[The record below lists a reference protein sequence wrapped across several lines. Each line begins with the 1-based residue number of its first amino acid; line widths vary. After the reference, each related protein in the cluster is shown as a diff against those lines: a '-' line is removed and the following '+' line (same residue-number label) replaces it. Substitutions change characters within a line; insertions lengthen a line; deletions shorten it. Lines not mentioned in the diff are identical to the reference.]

1 MNRKFI
7 TGLVVLAVACLATSL
22 GAQNPNYILSLTT
35 ASTTAGGSATI
46 EAQVDNNGSALDG
59 WSYGVCH
66 NVAEALVTS
75 VAAGPQMGTING
87 GSMAGFASLTIT
99 TVPSNGWTQGIVI
112 DLFGVNK
119 LPAGT
124 QDFVMATGTYTVDA
138 GYAAPGQIVVSYCN
152 TLGTPPVADVVV
164 VAGASIVPTELD
176 GAIDVIDCPSPS
188 FDYLAPNAGPANYP
202 ADAGAGSVSL
212 VANFS
217 IGETTAS
224 APGCPPPGADTQGFS
239 MGVSHDPSILDVT
252 SVSEA
257 GPLTA
262 LNGGTGAE
270 FFTAN
275 LALANGWTV
284 GVVYALQGGQ
294 FIVFSPAAPAVAVG
308 YAGVAGALLGVAGP
322 SSTPLTWD
330 SGLGSPP
337 VANVVVVGGGSIAA
351 NLVDGSVS
359 LFGTTTLP
367 FVAGDCNGDG
377 ITNIADIIWTL
388 NQLFQGGPSRN
399 CDIACDSNGNGSI
412 DVADAVYSANY
423 IFLLGP
429 PPAGSLNCETV
440 PSQTPEDCEQD
451 NCS

>member
-7 TGLVVLAVACLATSL
+7 TGLVALVVACLATSV
-22 GAQNPNYILSLTT
+22 GAQDPNLTLYFSSG
-35 ASTTAGGSATI
+35 ASTTAGGTAN
-46 EAQVDNNGSALDG
+46 VNVLFDNTGPSNVDG
-59 WSYGVCH
+59 WSYGVCT
-66 NVAEALVTS
+66 NTAEATVVTAVNSSLV
-75 VAAGPQMGTING
+75 ATINDGMMPGFGSVSVVAG
-87 GSMAGFASLTIT
+87 GC
-99 TVPSNGWTQGIVI
+99 TQGIVI
-112 DLFGVNK
+112 DLFGVVK
-119 LPAGT
+119 LAPGT
-124 QDFVMATGTYTVDA
+124 GYELLNMGIQIDA
-138 GYAAPGQIVVSYCN
+138 GFAAPGSTTLDICN
-152 TLGTPPVADVVV
+152 TLGTPPVADVIVI
-164 VAGASIVPTELD
+164 AGASIVPTELP
-176 GAIDVIDCPSPS
+176 GTVDVIDCPSPS
-188 FDYLAPNAGPANYP
+188 FDYVAPNAGPANYP
-202 ADAGAGSVSL
+202 ADTGAGGVSVS
-212 VANFS
+212 ASFS
-217 IGETTAS
+217 IGETTAA

-239 MGVSHDPSILDVT
+239 MGVSHDPSILTAT

-257 GPLTA
+257 AVLAA

-275 LALANGWTV
+275 VLANGWTV

-294 FIVFSPAAPAVAVG
+294 FIVFSPAAPAVVVG
-308 YAGVAGALLGVAGP
+308 YSGVAGALLGVAGAT
-322 SSTPLTWD
+322 STPLTWD

-337 VANVVVVGGGSIAA
+337 VANVVVVNGGSIAA

-388 NQLFQGGPSRN
+388 NELFQGGSSRN
-399 CDIACDSNGNGSI
+399 CVIACDSNGNGGV

-429 PPAGSLNCETV
+429 VPFGPQPVGTCATV
-440 PSQTPEDCEQD
+440 DGQTPEDCEQD